1 MSSALGLLPTNGAE
15 WRRVRTLL
23 QKPANRTS
31 ISGLISS
38 LNLVAEEFV
47 EYMDRHF
54 ICVNKDDFLDHLN
67 RVFLEMTGVVTFDT
81 RYSPEPPPPWFQV
94 CTLILQPSTHRRT
107 TLNFK
112 LVVSCEMQP
121 LENPWIYSFKI
132 DR

>member
-23 QKPANRTS
+23 QKPANRAS

-38 LNLVAEEFV
+38 LNVVAEEFV

-54 ICVNKDDFLDHLN
+54 ISVNKDDFLDHLN
-67 RVFLEMTGVVTFDT
+67 RAFLEMTGVVTFDT
-81 RYSPEPPPPWFQV
+81 RYSPERPQV
-94 CTLILQPSTHRRT
+94 CTLIMQPSTHRRT

-121 LENPWIYSFKI
+121 LENPWIYGFKI

>member
-1 MSSALGLLPTNGAE
+1 MPTNGAE

-23 QKPANRTS
+23 QKPANRAS

-81 RYSPEPPPPWFQV
+81 RYSPERCPRPPP
-94 CTLILQPSTHRRT
+94 TLVASVHSHIMQPSTHRGT

-112 LVVSCEMQP
+112 LVISCEMQP
-121 LENPWIYSFKI
+121 LENPWIYL
-132 DR
+132 R